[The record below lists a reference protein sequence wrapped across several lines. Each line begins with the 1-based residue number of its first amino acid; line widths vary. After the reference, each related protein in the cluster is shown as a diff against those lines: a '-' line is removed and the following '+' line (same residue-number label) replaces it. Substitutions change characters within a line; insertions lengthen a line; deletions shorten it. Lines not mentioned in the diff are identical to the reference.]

1 MKVTGLR
8 SIPTR
13 PKDAFRQ
20 QQVPANHN
28 PNLEEVKGPIMKL
41 RYLYSILLASLAV
54 GILPAGLKAQTVI
67 APAGRLV
74 AREPIEWIRLWLPN
88 EDKKDLPQVLLLGD
102 SITQAY
108 YEDVNA
114 DLKGKA
120 YVGYLTSSLS
130 VGDPMLPQ
138 QIALVLK
145 NYRFDVIH
153 FNNGLHGKGYREEE
167 YARYFPQF
175 VEILQANAGGAKLI
189 WTSST
194 PVRTGKEMSEFA
206 PFTKRVAAR
215 NKVAADYV
223 RKAGIPIDDLY
234 AAVLHLPEYYL
245 GVDGTHPNPQGRAAE
260 ARDVTAS
267 ILEILGE

>member
-1 MKVTGLR
+1 
-8 SIPTR
+8 
-13 PKDAFRQ
+13 
-20 QQVPANHN
+20 
-28 PNLEEVKGPIMKL
+28 MKL
-41 RYLYSILLASLAV
+41 RYPFFMFLVPVVLAVLPASL
-54 GILPAGLKAQTVI
+54 KAEKVI
-67 APAGRLV
+67 APAGRHV
-74 AREPIEWIRLWLPN
+74 AREPIEWIRVWLPN
-88 EDKKDLPQVLLLGD
+88 VNKKDLPQVLLLGD

-108 YEDVNA
+108 YQDVAA

-130 VGDPMLPQ
+130 VGDPMLPR

-153 FNNGLHGKGYREEE
+153 FNNGLHGKDYSEQE

-175 VEILQANAGGAKLI
+175 VQTIQANAHGAKLI

-194 PVRTGKEMSEFA
+194 PVRMGKDMSEFA
-206 PFTKRVAAR
+206 PFTKRVVAR
-215 NKVAADYV
+215 NKIAAAYA

-234 AAVLHLPEYYL
+234 TAVLHHPDYYL

-260 ARDVTAS
+260 ARDVAAS
-267 ILEILGE
+267 ILKVLGK

>member
-1 MKVTGLR
+1 
-8 SIPTR
+8 
-13 PKDAFRQ
+13 
-20 QQVPANHN
+20 
-28 PNLEEVKGPIMKL
+28 MKL
-41 RYLYSILLASLAV
+41 RYSCFTLLVPIALLV
-54 GILPAGLKAQTVI
+54 LPAGLKAQTVI
-67 APAGRLV
+67 APAGRHV

-88 EDKKDLPQVLLLGD
+88 VNKKGLPQVLLLGD

-108 YEDVNA
+108 FEDVAA

-130 VGDPMLPQ
+130 VGDPMLPR
-138 QIALVLK
+138 QIALVLE

-153 FNNGLHGKGYREEE
+153 FNNGLHGKGYSEEE

-175 VEILQANAGGAKLI
+175 VRTLQANAHGAKLI

-194 PVRTGKEMSEFA
+194 PVRTGKDMAEFA
-206 PFTKRVAAR
+206 PFTKRVVAR
-215 NKVAADYV
+215 NRIADAYA

-234 AAVLHLPEYYL
+234 AAVVHHPKYYL
-245 GVDGTHPNPQGRAAE
+245 GVDGTHPNTQGRAAE

-267 ILEILGE
+267 ILKALGK

>member
-1 MKVTGLR
+1 
-8 SIPTR
+8 
-13 PKDAFRQ
+13 
-20 QQVPANHN
+20 
-28 PNLEEVKGPIMKL
+28 MKL
-41 RYLYSILLASLAV
+41 RYPYFMFLVPVVLAA
-54 GILPAGLKAQTVI
+54 LPVCSRAQTVI
-67 APAGRLV
+67 TTAGRPV

-88 EDKKDLPQVLLLGD
+88 VNKKDLPQVLLLGD

-108 YEDVNA
+108 YQDVAA

-130 VGDPMLPQ
+130 VGDPMLPMQ
-138 QIALVLK
+138 VALVLK

-153 FNNGLHGKGYREEE
+153 FNNGLHGKGYTEEE

-175 VEILQANAGGAKLI
+175 VKTIQANAHGAKLI

-194 PVRTGKEMSEFA
+194 PVRMGKDMSEFA
-206 PFTKRVAAR
+206 PFTQRVVAR
-215 NKVAADYV
+215 NKIADAYA

-234 AAVLHLPEYYL
+234 AAVLHHPGYYL

-260 ARDVTAS
+260 AHEVAAS
-267 ILEILGE
+267 VLKALGK

>member
-1 MKVTGLR
+1 
-8 SIPTR
+8 
-13 PKDAFRQ
+13 
-20 QQVPANHN
+20 
-28 PNLEEVKGPIMKL
+28 MKL
-41 RYLYSILLASLAV
+41 RYPYRMLLIPVILAV
-54 GILPAGLKAQTVI
+54 LPASLKAQMVI
-67 APAGRLV
+67 APAGRHV

-88 EDKKDLPQVLLLGD
+88 VNKQDLPQVLLLGD

-108 YEDVNA
+108 YKDVAA

-130 VGDPMLPQ
+130 VGDPMLPR

-153 FNNGLHGKGYREEE
+153 FNNGLHGKGYTEEE

-175 VEILQANAGGAKLI
+175 VKTLQANAHGAKLI

-194 PVRTGKEMSEFA
+194 PVRTGNDMSEFA

-215 NKVAADYV
+215 NRIATVSV
-223 RKAGIPIDDLY
+223 RRAGIPIDDLY
-234 AAVLHLPEYYL
+234 AAVLHHPEYYL
-245 GVDGTHPNPQGRAAE
+245 SVDGTHPNPQGRAAE
-260 ARDVTAS
+260 AHDVAAS
-267 ILEILGE
+267 ILKVLGK

>member
-1 MKVTGLR
+1 
-8 SIPTR
+8 
-13 PKDAFRQ
+13 
-20 QQVPANHN
+20 
-28 PNLEEVKGPIMKL
+28 MKL
-41 RYLYSILLASLAV
+41 RYLSSMLLVPVALAV
-54 GILPAGLKAQTVI
+54 LPAGSKAQTVI
-67 APAGRLV
+67 APAGRHV

-88 EDKKDLPQVLLLGD
+88 VNKKDLPQVLLLGD

-108 YEDVNA
+108 YDDVSA

-153 FNNGLHGKGYREEE
+153 FNNGLHGKDYTEEE

-175 VEILQANAGGAKLI
+175 VKTIQANSKGARLI

-194 PVRTGKEMSEFA
+194 PVRKGKNMSEFA
-206 PFTKRVAAR
+206 PWTSRVVTR
-215 NKVAADYV
+215 NKIAAAYV
-223 RKAGIPIDDLY
+223 RNAGIPIDDLY
-234 AAVLHLPEYYL
+234 AAVLHHPEYYL
-245 GVDGTHPNPQGRAAE
+245 GGDGTHPNPQGRKAE
-260 ARDVTAS
+260 AHDVAAS
-267 ILEILGE
+267 ILKVLGK

>member
-1 MKVTGLR
+1 
-8 SIPTR
+8 
-13 PKDAFRQ
+13 
-20 QQVPANHN
+20 
-28 PNLEEVKGPIMKL
+28 MKL
-41 RYLYSILLASLAV
+41 RYLYCILLVPVALVVFS
-54 GILPAGLKAQTVI
+54 AGLSAQTVI
-67 APAGRLV
+67 APAGRHV

-88 EDKKDLPQVLLLGD
+88 VNKKDLPQVLLLGD

-108 YEDVNA
+108 YEDVSA

-153 FNNGLHGKGYREEE
+153 FNNGLHGKGYSEEE

-175 VEILQANAGGAKLI
+175 VRSIQANARGAKLI

-194 PVRTGKEMSEFA
+194 PVRAGKDMSEFA
-206 PFTKRVAAR
+206 PWTSRVRAR
-215 NKVAADYV
+215 NKIAAADV

-234 AAVLHLPEYYL
+234 AAVLHHPEYYL

-260 ARDVTAS
+260 ARHVAAS
-267 ILEILGE
+267 ILKVLRK

>member
-1 MKVTGLR
+1 MW
-8 SIPTR
+8 P
-13 PKDAFRQ
+13 
-20 QQVPANHN
+20 
-28 PNLEEVKGPIMKL
+28 
-41 RYLYSILLASLAV
+41 
-54 GILPAGLKAQTVI
+54 GIEGQTVL
-67 APAGRLV
+67 APAVRHV

-88 EDKKDLPQVLLLGD
+88 VNKKDLPQVLLIGD

-108 YEDVNA
+108 YEDVSA

-153 FNNGLHGKGYREEE
+153 FNNGLHGKDYTEME

-175 VEILQANAGGAKLI
+175 VKAIQANARGASLI

-194 PVRTGKEMSEFA
+194 PVREGKDMSELA

-215 NKVAADYV
+215 NKIAADYA
-223 RKAGIPIDDLY
+223 RKEEIRIDDLY
-234 AAVLHLPEYYL
+234 AAVLHRPEYYL
-245 GVDGTHPNPQGRAAE
+245 GVDGTHPNSQGRTAE
-260 ARDVTAS
+260 ARDVAAS
-267 ILEILGE
+267 ILRVLGQ

>member
-1 MKVTGLR
+1 
-8 SIPTR
+8 
-13 PKDAFRQ
+13 
-20 QQVPANHN
+20 
-28 PNLEEVKGPIMKL
+28 MKL
-41 RYLYSILLASLAV
+41 RYLYPILLATVVLIIS
-54 GILPAGLKAQTVI
+54 PAGLKAQAVV
-67 APAGRLV
+67 APAGRHV

-88 EDKKDLPQVLLLGD
+88 VNKKDLPQVLLLGD

-108 YEDVNA
+108 YKDVSA

-138 QIALVLK
+138 QISLVLK

-153 FNNGLHGKGYREEE
+153 FNNGLHGKGYTEQE

-175 VEILQANAGGAKLI
+175 VKAIRANAHGAKLI

-194 PVRTGKEMSEFA
+194 PVRTGKDMSEFA
-206 PFTKRVAAR
+206 HWTHRVATR
-215 NKVAADYV
+215 NKIAADYV

-234 AAVLHLPEYYL
+234 AAVLHHPEYYL
-245 GVDGTHPNPQGRAAE
+245 GVDGTHPNTEGRAAE
-260 ARDVTAS
+260 AHDVAAS
-267 ILEILGE
+267 ILKVLGK

>member
-1 MKVTGLR
+1 
-8 SIPTR
+8 
-13 PKDAFRQ
+13 
-20 QQVPANHN
+20 
-28 PNLEEVKGPIMKL
+28 MKL
-41 RYLYSILLASLAV
+41 RYLHFTLLVAALLAP
-54 GILPAGLKAQTVI
+54 LPAGLNAQTVI
-67 APAGRLV
+67 APAGRHV

-88 EDKKDLPQVLLLGD
+88 VNKKDLPQVLLLGD

-108 YEDVNA
+108 YKDVAA

-153 FNNGLHGKGYREEE
+153 FNNGLHGKGYTEQE

-175 VEILQANAGGAKLI
+175 VRTIQANAHGAMLI

-194 PVRTGKEMSEFA
+194 PVRMGKDMSDFA

-215 NKVAADYV
+215 NTIAAAYV

-234 AAVLHLPEYYL
+234 AAVLHHPEYYL
-245 GVDGTHPNPQGRAAE
+245 GVDGTHPNAQGRAAE
-260 ARDVTAS
+260 ARDVVAS
-267 ILEILGE
+267 ILKALGK

>member
-1 MKVTGLR
+1 MKLRCLR
-8 SIPTR
+8 SILLLPVVLL
-13 PKDAFRQ
+13 A
-20 QQVPANHN
+20 VPA
-28 PNLEEVKGPIMKL
+28 G
-41 RYLYSILLASLAV
+41 S
-54 GILPAGLKAQTVI
+54 KAQTLI
-67 APAGRLV
+67 APPGRQV

-88 EDKKDLPQVLLLGD
+88 VNKKDLPQVLLLGD

-108 YEDVNA
+108 YEDVAA

-138 QIALVLK
+138 QIALVLR

-153 FNNGLHGKGYREEE
+153 FNNGLHGKGYTEED

-175 VEILQANAGGAKLI
+175 VKTIQANAHGAKLV

-194 PVRTGKEMSEFA
+194 PVRVGKDMSELA
-206 PFTKRVAAR
+206 SFTKRVAAR
-215 NKVAADYV
+215 NKIAAAYV

-234 AAVLHLPEYYL
+234 AAVLQHPEYYL

-260 ARDVTAS
+260 ARDVSAS
-267 ILEILGE
+267 ILKVVGM

>member
-1 MKVTGLR
+1 MKIRYLH
-8 SIPTR
+8 
-13 PKDAFRQ
+13 FMLL
-20 QQVPANHN
+20 VPA
-28 PNLEEVKGPIMKL
+28 
-41 RYLYSILLASLAV
+41 LLVA
-54 GILPAGLKAQTVI
+54 LPAGLKAQTII
-67 APAGRLV
+67 APTGRHV

-88 EDKKDLPQVLLLGD
+88 VNKKDLPQVLLLGD

-108 YEDVNA
+108 YKDVAA

-145 NYRFDVIH
+145 NYKFDVIH
-153 FNNGLHGKGYREEE
+153 FNNGLHGKGYTEQE

-175 VEILQANAGGAKLI
+175 VRTIQANAHGAKLI

-194 PVRTGKEMSEFA
+194 PVRTGKDMSEFSA
-206 PFTKRVAAR
+206 FTKRVAAR
-215 NKVAADYV
+215 NRIAAASV

-234 AAVLHLPEYYL
+234 AAVLHHPEYYM
-245 GVDGTHPNPQGRAAE
+245 GVDGTHPNAQGRAAE
-260 ARDVTAS
+260 ARDVAAS
-267 ILEILGE
+267 IVKALGK

>member
-1 MKVTGLR
+1 MKVRCLF
-8 SIPTR
+8 SMLL
-13 PKDAFRQ
+13 
-20 QQVPANHN
+20 VPVA
-28 PNLEEVKGPIMKL
+28 
-41 RYLYSILLASLAV
+41 LAV
-54 GILPAGLKAQTVI
+54 LPAGLKAQEVI
-67 APAGRLV
+67 APAGRHV

-88 EDKKDLPQVLLLGD
+88 VNKRGLPQVLLLGD

-108 YEDVNA
+108 FKDVSA

-130 VGDPMLPQ
+130 VGDPMLPR

-153 FNNGLHGKGYREEE
+153 FNNGLHGKGYTEEE

-175 VEILQANAGGAKLI
+175 VKTIQANAHGAKLI

-194 PVRTGKEMSEFA
+194 PVRQGKDMSEFA
-206 PFTKRVAAR
+206 PFTQRVAAR
-215 NKVAADYV
+215 NKIAAAYV
-223 RKAGIPIDDLY
+223 RNAGIPIDDLY
-234 AAVLHLPEYYL
+234 AAVLHHPEYYL

-260 ARDVTAS
+260 ARDVAAS
-267 ILEILGE
+267 ILKALGK